1 MGGEARPHPVP
12 SPNRLKR
19 GHWHIEGDGGYPEAT
34 TVEDAEVA
42 AAFFFVQAYCTI
54 FLNLLL
60 RCPVE

>member
-42 AAFFFVQAYCTI
+42 AAFFFSGVLHHFFEFAAQV
-54 FLNLLL
+54 
-60 RCPVE
+60 PG